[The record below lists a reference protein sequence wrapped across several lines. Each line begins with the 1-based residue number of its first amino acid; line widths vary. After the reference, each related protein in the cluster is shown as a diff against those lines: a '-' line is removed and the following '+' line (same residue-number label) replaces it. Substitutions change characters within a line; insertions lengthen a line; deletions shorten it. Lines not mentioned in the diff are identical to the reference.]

1 VTAEDS
7 ALEDAAKRISGEM
20 TMHALALVA
29 GAHDGGWVA
38 FWLADGRPLDHT
50 VYPLRT
56 DAVKAAKWDRDHVI
70 YLEVQP
76 DAMSVPAAKACLTYA
91 RTLHKMGF
99 RIPSPDFSYDA
110 TMPLLKED
118 RAKQIL
124 HLASGGK
131 RS

>member
-1 VTAEDS
+1 MSPDEL
-7 ALEDAAKRISGEM
+7 ALQEAAKCISEEM

-50 VYPLRT
+50 VYPVRT

-76 DAMSVPAAKACLTYA
+76 DAMTPAAAKACINYA

-99 RIPSPDFSYDA
+99 RIPDPDFNYDA
-110 TMPLLKED
+110 TMPLLKAD
-118 RAKQIL
+118 RAKQII

-131 RS
+131 RY